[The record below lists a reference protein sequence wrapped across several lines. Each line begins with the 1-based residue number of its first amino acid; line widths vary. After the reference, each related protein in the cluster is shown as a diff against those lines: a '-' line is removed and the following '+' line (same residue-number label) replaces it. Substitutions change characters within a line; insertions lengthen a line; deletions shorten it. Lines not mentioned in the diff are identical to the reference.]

1 MSKPKRPQH
10 PQGKES
16 PRRPWLRGA
25 LLATFTAAA
34 AGGGIAA
41 WQATAPDSP
50 YVHPRATKAYHLPT
64 RDCTEMLLSDAPLP
78 AAPRGNGQPVMIVP
92 GFLGGETTMSRLTDK
107 LGAHGYTA
115 YGWGQGVNTGI
126 SEDVVLGMGTRLNE
140 IAQKHPGQKI
150 ALVGFSLGGVYAR
163 ELARQFPDKV
173 SQVITLGAPFSMTD
187 KKGELDPIMRRAYNA
202 FNPPLSDEQESA
214 GDTRS
219 PLPVPTTSIVGMQDR
234 MVNWRASLNYA
245 APNTENIPVN
255 AGHLSLTRDARIA
268 DIILHRLAAGAD
280 NWQPLAPKLCTPKA
294 S

>member
-1 MSKPKRPQH
+1 MPKPAEPERKQ
-10 PQGKES
+10 S

-34 AGGGIAA
+34 AGGGIVA

-50 YVHPRATKAYHLPT
+50 YVHPRAAKAYHLPP

-78 AAPRGNGQPVMIVP
+78 AAPHGNGQPVMIVP

-202 FNPPLSDEQESA
+202 FNPPLSDEQESE

-245 APNTENIPVN
+245 APNTENIPVS
-255 AGHLSLTRDARIA
+255 AGHLSLTRDARITE
-268 DIILHRLAAGAD
+268 IILHRLAAGAE
-280 NWQPLAPKLCTPKA
+280 NWQPLAPKLCIPKA